1 VSNEGEEKD
10 TKEKKVKIDVDNHP
24 KHVEPGTYVVS
35 DFKLLIGVPADK
47 DLDEVIDGTL
57 TTLDDSAPITI
68 RGGEVF
74 FSHVRR
80 GGSSC

>member
-1 VSNEGEEKD
+1 MSSEG
-10 TKEKKVKIDVDNHP
+10 KEKGEHEKNVKVEVDNHP

-35 DFKLLIGVPADK
+35 EFKALVGVPADK
-47 DLDEVIDGTL
+47 DLDQVIDNTL
-57 TTLDDSAPITI
+57 TTLDDNASITI

-80 GGSSC
+80 GGSS